1 MKFLYKNWFV
11 HNVIAHPLMYFV
23 NLFNEGWSMKIH
35 NGTLPEE
42 E

>member
-11 HNVIAHPLMYFV
+11 HNVIAHTLMYFV
-23 NLFNEGWSMKIH
+23 NLFNEAGSMKIH

-42 E
+42 V